1 MRRSAQREGRASV
14 PAGAA
19 TGTARRWLP
28 FLLVVAVYAVAVA
41 QNITLPGVYMDAV
54 NPDYLAVRLLHRHT
68 EPITAWLLPGNYL
81 GGRAPVLISF
91 YHGAQQTWLGL
102 PGFFLFGTT
111 VAGLR
116 ITHALFGLGVL
127 AALYA
132 VLTRAALKPW
142 QAALACAAL
151 AVDPSFTYAFR
162 TQSYITVAP
171 MAWLLLSLYCVQRAA
186 LPEARRARW
195 LAGSG
200 VLYGL
205 AVVGYFVYAFFLPAV
220 LLALR
225 WWAPPG
231 GRARGGGLAWLAG
244 AAVGGAFYPIGY
256 ALVAHQMGGI
266 AEGWAYFQQTQRA
279 LNAFSEQPALAAR
292 LTHVT
297 ATIASAFENSF
308 HHALIF
314 GTHGTVPGGS
324 FKMALLL
331 ALPGLAWLR
340 AEWRRDATPA
350 LRTFVALAVSYV
362 AVATLFGTR
371 LSGHHYMVL
380 VPVAY
385 GALAL
390 GLASLASAPRA
401 WQSAAATFALPVAVL
416 VALNAGGQV
425 REARELAATGGT
437 GNYSDAINRLAADL
451 DAMPRRP
458 FVYFPDWGLS
468 MPVAFLTGGRVGM
481 DSLENFAAGRKMLCD
496 GRDVAVAI
504 ITGDRAA
511 RVAQWQRGLGW
522 EAPAAVVPYAQ
533 RDGRELFVLATFRGR
548 AGGPGCG

>member
-1 MRRSAQREGRASV
+1 MSATASARG
-14 PAGAA
+14 AG
-19 TGTARRWLP
+19 TRTWLP
-28 FLLVVAVYAVAVA
+28 FLLVIAVWALVVA

-68 EPITAWLLPGNYL
+68 EPIAAWLLPGNYL
-81 GGRAPVLISF
+81 FGRAPVLISF
-91 YHGAQQTWLGL
+91 YHGSQQAWLGL

-132 VLTRAALKPW
+132 VLGRAGLKPW
-142 QAALACAAL
+142 QAGLACAAL
-151 AVDPSFTYAFR
+151 ALDPSFTYAFR

-186 LPEARRARW
+186 DAGTHRVRW

-205 AVVGYFVYAFFLPAV
+205 AVVGYFIYAFFLPAI

-225 WWAPPG
+225 WWTPPP
-231 GRARGGGLAWLAG
+231 ARGGRGWVAWGAG
-244 AAVGGAFYPIGY
+244 AALGGAFYPVGY
-256 ALVAHQMGGI
+256 ALVVQQMGGLGG
-266 AEGWAYFQQTQRA
+266 AWSYFQQTQRA
-279 LNAFSEQPALAAR
+279 LNAFSEQPALADR
-292 LTHVT
+292 LAHVA
-297 ATIASAFENSF
+297 ATIASAFQNSF
-308 HHALIF
+308 HHTLIF
-314 GTHGTVPGGS
+314 GEYGAVPGAS

-331 ALPGLAWLR
+331 AVPGLAWVR
-340 AEWRRDATPA
+340 AEWRRAATPA
-350 LRTFVALAVSYV
+350 LRTFVALAVSFV
-362 AVATLFGTR
+362 AVAMLFGTR

-390 GLASLASAPRA
+390 GLASLATAPRA
-401 WQSAAATFALPVAVL
+401 WQGATATFALPLAAL
-416 VALNAGGQV
+416 VALNAGGQAK
-425 REARELAATGGT
+425 EAARLAETGGT
-437 GNYSDAINRLAADL
+437 GFYSDAINRLAADL
-451 DAMPRRP
+451 DAAPRHP

-481 DSLENFAAGRKMLCD
+481 DSLENFAAGRKMLCE

-504 ITGDRAA
+504 VTGDRGERIAA
-511 RVAQWQRGLGW
+511 WQRGFGW
-522 EAPAAVVPYAQ
+522 DAPATVVPYAQ
-533 RDGRELFVLATFRGR
+533 RDGKELFALATFTGR
-548 AGGPGCG
+548 RDGPGCG